1 MFIFNHREYV
11 MEALAIA
18 IVTAVN
24 NWALK
29 WKWFTTYFLCLAHMI
44 EQKWRLPCWQ
54 WVVRL
59 TVVKLWGNLVR
70 LQGFFFS
77 YYPQLWKNVF
87 ILIRIYSRYYYESS
101 RYAELEC
108 VITSFSFSTKISES
122 FEWQFHGGMKHGHY
136 KSSFMGINEKRN
148 ASNNSLVFS
157 FLECICRTR

>member
-1 MFIFNHREYV
+1 MVYNLLSMLGTHDRAE
-11 MEALAIA
+11 MTSTLLAMSSSPDSCKA
-18 IVTAVN
+18 MRQSGTSS
-24 NWALK
+24 
-29 WKWFTTYFLCLAHMI
+29 
-44 EQKWRLPCWQ
+44 R
-54 WVVRL
+54 
-59 TVVKLWGNLVR
+59 
-70 LQGFFFS
+70 FFFS